1 MRNIDIIDT
10 SSSNDVCLSKNVIF
24 VFSFTI
30 SDEFAIILM
39 NKIKFSRKLIN
50 FINKYER
57 KKGKIYKICK
67 FFKFFI
73 ETNYVI
79 QINRIQTQI
88 FINIMFDYIVISYS
102 FNKIISGS

>member
-67 FFKFFI
+67 FFI

-88 FINIMFDYIVISYS
+88 FINIHYVWLYRNFLFIQ
-102 FNKIISGS
+102 

>member
-67 FFKFFI
+67 FFI

-79 QINRIQTQI
+79 QVNRIQTQI

-102 FNKIISGS
+102 LNKIISGS

>member
-67 FFKFFI
+67 FFI

-79 QINRIQTQI
+79 QVNRIQTQI

>member
-39 NKIKFSRKLIN
+39 NKIKFPRKLIN

-57 KKGKIYKICK
+57 KKGKIYKIC
-67 FFKFFI
+67 KFFI

>member
-67 FFKFFI
+67 FFI

>member
-67 FFKFFI
+67 FFI

-102 FNKIISGS
+102 LNKIISGS

>member
-10 SSSNDVCLSKNVIF
+10 SSNDVYLLKNVTF

-30 SDEFAIILM
+30 SDEFLNIAIVLM

-67 FFKFFI
+67 FFI
-73 ETNYVI
+73 ETNYII
-79 QINRIQTQI
+79 QVNRIQMQI
-88 FINIMFDYIVISYS
+88 FINIQYI
-102 FNKIISGS
+102 

>member
-67 FFKFFI
+67 YLNFLSKQIMSFK
-73 ETNYVI
+73 
-79 QINRIQTQI
+79 
-88 FINIMFDYIVISYS
+88 
-102 FNKIISGS
+102 